1 MSGFCR
7 AAAAASWQ
15 TCGAEGLRQR
25 EMVPGARLW
34 SLRLLL
40 LGNATCDATMCGRL
54 QQRAGPRADS
64 PKAEQRSAKRAEH
77 SKTASIYCAPAVL
90 LLRCEIGSST
100 GRAGLPGKLAASDCR
115 TAAGTQPPP
124 GKEQQ
129 ACAAGS
135 GVCELNL
142 HSTTRRT
149 PISGNTAVQG
159 PALCCGAGVPRAFRS
174 GATSEVAS
182 AAISVI
188 NQRALRPPPTETA
201 PARRHNDFR

>member
-1 MSGFCR
+1 MPV
-7 AAAAASWQ
+7 
-15 TCGAEGLRQR
+15 T
-25 EMVPGARLW
+25 RLW

-40 LGNATCDATMCGRL
+40 LGNATCDATMFGRL
-54 QQRAGPRADS
+54 QQRLSVGPRADSNS
-64 PKAEQRSAKRAEH
+64 PKAEQRSAKRAGH
-77 SKTASIYCAPAVL
+77 SKTASIHCTPAVL

-142 HSTTRRT
+142 HSTMRRT
-149 PISGNTAVQG
+149 PISRETAVQS
-159 PALCCGAGVPRAFRS
+159 PALCCGAGVHRAFRS